1 MRSSLAEFEKLHSA
15 PVLLV
20 SDLDLIVFANSH
32 AQEALLNV
40 DVVDMPIQAPSA
52 IGIAAAPE
60 TDADRDQCGSAP
72 QKRSI
77 RHQASDR
84 FFQLKLDME
93 LVSGIALLPRHPN
106 L

>member
-1 MRSSLAEFEKLHSA
+1 MRSSLAEFEKLRA

-32 AQEALLNV
+32 AQEALLDV
-40 DVVDMPIQAPSA
+40 DVVDMPIQGFICDWHRCRPRKPTPTA
-52 IGIAAAPE
+52 INVE
-60 TDADRDQCGSAP
+60 VLL
-72 QKRSI
+72 RSGQYAT
-77 RHQASDR
+77 RRAVV
-84 FFQLKLDME
+84 FQLKLDMA